1 MRRPKAHA
9 GAPRMAHPTGATAV
23 GNMRVRAITAVILL
37 ASITCV
43 TWPWLDPRL
52 DWSATF
58 DGENHLIRLFL
69 VGDALKAG
77 D

>member
-1 MRRPKAHA
+1 MRARLDWCTQP
-9 GAPRMAHPTGATAV
+9 GATAV
-23 GNMRVRAITAVILL
+23 GNMRVRAITGVILL
-37 ASITCV
+37 ASIACV

-77 D
+77 DWY